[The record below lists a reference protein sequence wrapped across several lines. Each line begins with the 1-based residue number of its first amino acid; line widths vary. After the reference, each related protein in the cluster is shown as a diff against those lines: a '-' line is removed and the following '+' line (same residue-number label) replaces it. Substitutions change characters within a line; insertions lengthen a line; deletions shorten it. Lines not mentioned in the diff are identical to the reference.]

1 MRILIWSPFVNLGG
15 GIRLLLSLTSALAR
29 HAEIDEVGLAIPP
42 ESMVVFPHDDSKLR
56 LLPVVKPA
64 FFRWM
69 EISGSE
75 SLLTRLSKKLL
86 ERLFTNSIAAVENG
100 YLDRYSKDY
109 DVIYIFWPHGRSFRR
124 SQKPIVCTYQ
134 DTTLIDFPE
143 ILGGARAELERQY
156 ALSWIAGVDQLI
168 VSSQTVREN
177 LIKLFG
183 AETVNATVIYHN
195 ILTVSSDVLP
205 SDAVEAPVPLP
216 ELPEE
221 YLLYPANVNV
231 HKNHDLLLTA
241 WANFS
246 EREKIPL
253 VLLGEYT
260 HILKPD
266 WDIRKNRYWLHDHVI
281 GVVRRN
287 GLQHGRDFYALGY
300 VSNTQLEQI
309 IKRATGV
316 IMASLSEGGG
326 SYPAEEALRYGIPL
340 LCSDIPVMREHLST
354 QSADV
359 LWFNPLSIESIL
371 NAIKKFR
378 IDYAHYYE
386 SAQNGMSDQRT
397 TWDEIADQYVQ
408 VFKRA
413 VDSF

>member
-15 GIRLLLSLTSALAR
+15 GIRLLHSLSSALAH
-29 HAEIDEVGLAIPP
+29 HAEVEEVGLAIPP
-42 ESMVVFPHDDSKLR
+42 ESMAAFPHDNIKLH
-56 LLPVVKPA
+56 LLPVLKPA
-64 FFRWM
+64 IFRWM
-69 EISGSE
+69 EISGNE
-75 SLLTRLSKKLL
+75 ALLTRLSKKLL
-86 ERLFTNSIAAVENG
+86 ERLLTHSVAAVENS
-100 YLDRYSKDY
+100 YLDKYSKDY
-109 DVIYIFWPHGRSFRR
+109 DVIYIFWPHGRPFQR
-124 SQKPIVCTYQ
+124 SQKPVVCTYQ

-143 ILGGARAELERQY
+143 ILGGARAEVERQY

-183 AETVNATVIYHN
+183 AETVKATVIYHN
-195 ILTVSSDVLP
+195 ILTVSSAPLP

-216 ELPEE
+216 HLPEE

-266 WDIRKNRYWLHDHVI
+266 WELKNNRYWLHDHVL
-281 GVVRRN
+281 GVVQRN

-300 VSNTQLEQI
+300 VSNTQLDQI
-309 IKRATGV
+309 IKRATGI

-326 SYPAEEALRYGIPL
+326 SYPAEEALSYGIPL

-354 QSADV
+354 RSADII
-359 LWFNPLSIESIL
+359 WFNPLSIDSIL
-371 NAIKKFR
+371 SALKTFR
-378 IDYAHYYE
+378 VDYAHYYE
-386 SAQNGMSDQRT
+386 SAQSGMSDQRT

>member
-42 ESMVVFPHDDSKLR
+42 ESMAAFPHDDRKLR

-69 EISGSE
+69 EISGNE
-75 SLLTRLSKKLL
+75 SLITRLSKKFL
-86 ERLFTNSIAAVENG
+86 ERLLTNAVAAVENG
-100 YLDRYSKDY
+100 YLDKYSKDY
-109 DVIYIFWPHGRSFRR
+109 DVIYVFWPHGRPFQR
-124 SQKPIVCTYQ
+124 SPKPIVCTYQ

-183 AETVNATVIYHN
+183 TETVKATVIYHN
-195 ILTVSSDVLP
+195 ILTVSSDTLP
-205 SDAVEAPVPLP
+205 SDPVEFPVLLP
-216 ELPEE
+216 KLPEE
-221 YLLYPANVNV
+221 YLLYPANINV
-231 HKNHDLLLTA
+231 HKNHDTLLTA

-260 HILKPD
+260 HILKPN
-266 WDIRKNRYWLHDHVI
+266 WDLRKNRYWLHDHII

-287 GLQHGRDFYALGY
+287 GLRHGRDFYALGY

-326 SYPAEEALRYGIPL
+326 SYPAEEALSYGIPL
-340 LCSDIPVMREHLST
+340 LCSDIPVMREHLAAHSV
-354 QSADV
+354 DV
-359 LWFNPLSIESIL
+359 LWFDPLSVDSIL
-371 NAIKKFR
+371 GAIKTFR
-378 IDYAHYYE
+378 NDYAHYYQ
-386 SAQNGMSDQRT
+386 SVQGGMSEKRI